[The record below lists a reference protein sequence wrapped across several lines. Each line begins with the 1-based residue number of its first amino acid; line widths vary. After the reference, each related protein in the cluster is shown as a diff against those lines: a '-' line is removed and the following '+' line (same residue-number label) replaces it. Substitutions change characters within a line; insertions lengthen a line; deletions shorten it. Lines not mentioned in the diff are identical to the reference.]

1 MKSNQ
6 ANWLLRKV
14 KTLNEMNKTKQQILA
29 YCLKQPTTITATE
42 LAEILQ
48 LGDRTVTKYLL
59 ELVEAG
65 RITQAGANYQLMDL
79 AKRCPQCL
87 FVYKK
92 RPVVGYLYFP
102 RRPHGFRYE
111 FLYANEYLCQA
122 DAEALAVDMPL
133 TAELLTSESIFNVF
147 EQVIP
152 EGLDRKLLESKAKSA
167 NVFDLLPLLQE
178 VYGDLQFA
186 KTRLPVNEKT
196 GDYSF
201 NYAEVKAEIL
211 GENTFPNVLNLAIEI
226 DDSVLFPKGIQKSQF
241 RPSGLSGFQHKLSVV
256 INHHQVR
263 QVQAKEN
270 GHSKYFLKPYNLLK
284 ANPDSHDYMPHLAI
298 NEHLFM
304 TFAKNE
310 LGFEVPWS
318 GLIKKSEDTE
328 YHYLVKRYDRY
339 EGHEFS
345 YNEVATLV
353 GLRSETKYQMTS
365 EQLFTAL
372 KEFLTGEEERLVLLK
387 YYFYSLLIVH
397 EDMHTKNLSV
407 RTESGKNYMAPLYDI
422 ATTAIYQGY
431 VRETALRING
441 KDRNI
446 RPEDFYKLVELMEIQ
461 PKIFDKEAANI
472 LSQYTYQLPKYF
484 DQLEEKLPGMMFYK
498 RTGVGRPDR
507 KPRISQSLPLV
518 ERLRRK
524 HQERI
529 RQLDNKGWYKYLG
542 LIQMP
547 RF

>member
-1 MKSNQ
+1 M
-6 ANWLLRKV
+6 
-14 KTLNEMNKTKQQILA
+14 NEMNKTKQRILA
-29 YCLKQPTTITATE
+29 YSLKNSTTITAPE
-42 LAEILQ
+42 LAETLQ
-48 LGDRTVTKYLL
+48 LNNRTVTKYLL
-59 ELVEAG
+59 ELVAAG
-65 RITQAGANYQLMDL
+65 RMTQAGANYQWVDL
-79 AKRCPQCL
+79 AKPGHQCL

-92 RPVVGYLYFP
+92 RQLVGYLYFQ
-102 RRPHGFRYE
+102 RRPYGSRYE
-111 FLYANEYLCQA
+111 FLYANEYLGQA
-122 DAEALAVDMPL
+122 DAEPLAVDIPL
-133 TAELLTSESIFNVF
+133 TTGLLTSEAIFNVF

-167 NVFDLLPLLQE
+167 NAFDLLPWLQE

-186 KTRLPVNEKT
+186 KTKLPVNGET
-196 GDYSF
+196 SHYTL
-201 NYAEVKAEIL
+201 NYAEVKTEIL

-226 DDSVLFPKGIQKSQF
+226 DDGVLFPKGIQKSQF
-241 RPSGLSGFQHKLSVV
+241 RPSGLSGYQHKLSVV

-263 QVQAKEN
+263 QVQAKEK
-270 GHSKYFLKPYNLLK
+270 GHSEYFLKPYNRPK
-284 ANPDSHDYMPHLAI
+284 ANPNSYYYMPHLAI

-318 GLIKKSEDTE
+318 GLIKKPDDSE

-339 EGHEFS
+339 QGEKIS
-345 YNEVATLV
+345 YTEVATLV
-353 GLRSETKYQMTS
+353 GLDSETKYQMTS
-365 EQLFTAL
+365 EQLFTNL
-372 KEFLTGEEERLVLLK
+372 KKFLTSEEERLVLLK

-407 RTESGKNYMAPLYDI
+407 RTEGGKNYMAPLYDI
-422 ATTAIYQGY
+422 ATTAIYQGASPCP
-431 VRETALRING
+431 RETALLIGG

-446 RPEDFYKLVELMEIQ
+446 GPHVFYKLVELMEIQ

-484 DQLEEKLPGMMFYK
+484 DQLEEQLPGMMFHK
-498 RTGVGRPDR
+498 RTKVSSPNL
-507 KPRISQSLPLV
+507 KPQVIQSMSLV

-529 RQLDNKGWYKYLG
+529 KQLDNKGWYKYLG

-547 RF
+547 LF